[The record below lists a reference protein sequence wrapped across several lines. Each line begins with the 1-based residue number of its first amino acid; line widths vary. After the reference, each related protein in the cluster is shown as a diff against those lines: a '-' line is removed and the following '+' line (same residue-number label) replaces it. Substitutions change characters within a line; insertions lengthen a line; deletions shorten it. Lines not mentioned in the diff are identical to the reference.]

1 MHKSKLIDILK
12 SFSPEEVKSFADF
25 ITSPYFNKNKTLIK
39 FFIELK
45 KAYPGFLQERMDKKK
60 LYSKIFSGKKYNEQ
74 VFKNLSSELIGLS
87 KEFLETEYY
96 RKNINDRKLNLINHL
111 NEKRLDSIFATEA
124 NNFGQTLLESGKLS
138 DPHFYYL
145 YKLEESNIGFHLER
159 NEQPLVFDKVL
170 KSGEH
175 LVLFFMLHLTKTIS
189 NLIVNRISFNTSFE
203 ANLPEEFLNNLDI
216 VKLIRYMKQKGIKHS
231 NIIELYYLMVLC
243 NMKPENESYYYKFKN
258 LLFENIDSYNRDII
272 YGLFNALE
280 TYCTQK
286 INSGNKKFTEEFF
299 HLFKTEIQSGFYK
312 FSESSPVTF
321 MKFRNTYLTA
331 LRLKKFDWVEKFIN
345 EFKNDL
351 IESDRDNIL
360 EMAYAQINFEKKNF
374 EKAIGHLQNVKTDQF
389 FLKVDVKNISLM
401 AYYELNY
408 TEPLI
413 SLIDSY
419 KHFLTDN
426 KFLTDEYKENNLRFV
441 NALYALTTL
450 QEKNDKN
457 KIAEL
462 KDKILKFTNDR
473 KTEWLLEKIKLVEE
487 NNIEK

>member
-12 SFSPEEVKSFADF
+12 SFSQEELKKFGEF
-25 ITSPYFNKNKTLIK
+25 INSPYFNKNKTLIK
-39 FFIELK
+39 FYNEIK
-45 KAYPGFLQERMDKKK
+45 KAYPDFLGERIDKKK
-60 LYSKIFSGKKYNEQ
+60 IYSKILNGKKYNQQ
-74 VFKNLSSELIGLS
+74 VFKNLSSELISLC
-87 KEFLETEYY
+87 KEFLEIEYY
-96 RKNINDRKLNLINHL
+96 RENIYERKLNLINHL
-111 NEKRLDSIFATEA
+111 NKKRLDSIFEA
-124 NNFGQTLLESGKLS
+124 ETNNFEKALLESGKMS

-145 YKLEESNIGFHLER
+145 YKLEDSKIGFHLER

-170 KSGEH
+170 KAGEH
-175 LVLFFMLHLTKTIS
+175 LVLFFILHLTKTIS

-203 ANLPEEFLNNLDI
+203 ANLPEEFFKNLDI
-216 VKLIRYMKQKGIKHS
+216 EKLIIYMKQKDIKHS
-231 NIIELYYLMVLC
+231 NIIELYYLRVLC
-243 NMKPENESYYYKFKN
+243 NLKPENELYYFKFKK
-258 LLFENIDSYNRDII
+258 LLLENIDSYNRDMI

-286 INSGNKKFTEEFF
+286 INSGNKNFLEEFF
-299 HLFKTEIQSGFYK
+299 HVFETEILKGFYK

-331 LRLKKFDWVEKFIN
+331 LRLKKFEWVEKFIDN
-345 EFKNDL
+345 FKNDL

-374 EKAIGHLQNVKTDQF
+374 EKAIEHLQNVKTDQF

-408 TEPLI
+408 TEPVI

-426 KFLTDEYKENNLRFV
+426 KFLTDEYKENNLRFI
-441 NALYALTTL
+441 NALHTLTTL
-450 QEKNDKN
+450 QEKNNKN
-457 KIAEL
+457 KISDL
-462 KDKILKFTNDR
+462 KDRIVKFKNDR
-473 KTEWLLEKIKLVEE
+473 KMEWLLEKIDQIKGS
-487 NNIEK
+487 